1 MCAIPT
7 SQENA
12 LGHGL
17 RHAASHLLLAAVLQ
31 TCRGASQ
38 RDRRGVR
45 NGLGSTA
52 RPRSIDHVE
61 PRPWVITERV
71 PRTAFRSPR
80 AETARR
86 DRAQSRSAPRL
97 HNESRVLLP
106 KIARPRRR
114 RGEQVDNSSNAE
126 LGVASAVSTG
136 RTRRRTGRGGGE
148 GGGVTPPERNV
159 SYLQQ
164 SAVSGGAIVEG

>member
-1 MCAIPT
+1 M
-7 SQENA
+7 
-12 LGHGL
+12 
-17 RHAASHLLLAAVLQ
+17 
-31 TCRGASQ
+31 
-38 RDRRGVR
+38 R

-71 PRTAFRSPR
+71 PAVPFRSPR

-106 KIARPRRR
+106 KIAQPRRR
-114 RGEQVDNSSNAE
+114 RGEQVDHKAAG
-126 LGVASAVSTG
+126 LGVALCPRV
-136 RTRRRTGRGGGE
+136 GRGVELGE
-148 GGGVTPPERNV
+148 EER
-159 SYLQQ
+159 
-164 SAVSGGAIVEG
+164 EG

>member
-1 MCAIPT
+1 MMIR
-7 SQENA
+7 SQCF
-12 LGHGL
+12 LG
-17 RHAASHLLLAAVLQ
+17 AVNPSHIRSINNVCSDGQIRAFLFISLVEVELGFAFWWWGTCGERLLLAEVLQ
-31 TCRGASQ
+31 TCRGVSQ

-45 NGLGSTA
+45 NGLGNTA
-52 RPRSIDHVE
+52 HPRSIGHVE

-71 PRTAFRSPR
+71 PRMPFRSPR

-114 RGEQVDNSSNAE
+114 RGEQVDHKAAG
-126 LGVASAVSTG
+126 LGVALCPRVG
-136 RTRRRTGRGGGE
+136 RS
-148 GGGVTPPERNV
+148 V
-159 SYLQQ
+159 
-164 SAVSGGAIVEG
+164 